1 MVRLGVVVPC
11 FNEEAVIR
19 ETANQLLAL
28 LGKLVRDG
36 KIDRDSRIYFVNDGS
51 KDSTWDLIEEMAR
64 ENTSLVGIK
73 LSRNVGHQN
82 ALLAG
87 LLSAEGDA
95 LVSIDAD
102 LQDDIGVI
110 EQMVDEFAAG
120 SEIVYGVRGRRDLDT
135 AFKRLTAQGYYRL
148 LHLMGVDVI
157 YNHAD
162 YRLMGRAAIEALRD
176 FSETNLFLRGL
187 VPLLGFNSS
196 VVEYDRAARFAGE
209 SKYSIR
215 QMMALAL
222 DGITSFS
229 VVPLRLIMFVGLL
242 VFLFSSVMGIWILM
256 IALFSEKAVPGWGST
271 ALPIY
276 FLGGV
281 QILCIGV
288 LGEYAGKIYKE
299 VKRRPRYVVEKTTCV
314 PPLDVRPQQTTE

>member
-1 MVRLGVVVPC
+1 
-11 FNEEAVIR
+11 
-19 ETANQLLAL
+19 
-28 LGKLVRDG
+28 
-36 KIDRDSRIYFVNDGS
+36 
-51 KDSTWDLIEEMAR
+51 
-64 ENTSLVGIK
+64 
-73 LSRNVGHQN
+73 
-82 ALLAG
+82 
-87 LLSAEGDA
+87 
-95 LVSIDAD
+95 
-102 LQDDIGVI
+102 
-110 EQMVDEFAAG
+110 
-120 SEIVYGVRGRRDLDT
+120 
-135 AFKRLTAQGYYRL
+135 
-148 LHLMGVDVI
+148 
-157 YNHAD
+157 
-162 YRLMGRAAIEALRD
+162 MGRAAIEALRD

-215 QMMALAL
+215 RMMALAL

-314 PPLDVRPQQTTE
+314 PPLDVRPRQTTD